1 MAITYSAALVDRLM
15 QWENGELDYEDE
27 IDLFQHLVDT
37 GAAWQL
43 QGMYGRR
50 ASELLQEGA
59 IYRPE

>member
-1 MAITYSAALVDRLM
+1 MAITYSSALVDRLM

-37 GAAWQL
+37 GAAWTL

-50 ASELLQEGA
+50 ASELLADGA
-59 IYRPE
+59 IYKPM